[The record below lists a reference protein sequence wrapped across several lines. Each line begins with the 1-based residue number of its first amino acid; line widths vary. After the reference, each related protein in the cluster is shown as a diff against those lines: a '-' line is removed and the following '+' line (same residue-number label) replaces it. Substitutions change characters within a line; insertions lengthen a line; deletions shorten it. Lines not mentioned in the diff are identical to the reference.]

1 MRLRRNLTTLGVVL
15 AFDSGSRVAAQI
27 CMVLTV
33 RLLGPGEFGRFTVAL
48 TLFGL
53 ITLLADAG
61 LGDSALQRLT
71 TRPDPAT
78 AFRVGP
84 ARRRVQTGL
93 VVTGVTLVGTAAGAA
108 SGHLAWSTPILC
120 LAVPAWILTTN
131 RALELRAMERFRQSA
146 AVTSTLNFALTASPL
161 VGALVISNSIGAA
174 AATSTG
180 MWLLAAHRLR
190 RVARPSD
197 AYGLRDSLE
206 LGLPFLLTGLAV
218 ALYSRGDRLVLALLG
233 DSTATGLYTAAYT
246 VALAASLL
254 GNAIQVMA
262 LPHALREHANRGATW
277 IAVRRRLLLAWCP
290 SLLVV
295 GLTVWYAEPIVQ
307 LLYGTAFAGSAPLL
321 IALSPLIPLYVMN
334 PYLATLLVAA
344 RRETVVTR
352 IAFMNLALASIL
364 FPIAVLTGGAL
375 YLAVASVV
383 VEASG
388 HTQMLI
394 AVKRLLGSRAE

>member
-1 MRLRRNLTTLGVVL
+1 MKASRNLTTLGVVL
-15 AFDSGSRVAAQI
+15 AFDGGSRVAAQL

-33 RLLGPGEFGRFTVAL
+33 RLLGPGQFGQFTVAL

-53 ITLLADAG
+53 ITLFADAG

-78 AFRVGP
+78 AFQTGP

-93 VVTGVTLVGTAAGAA
+93 LATGATLIATTAAAA
-108 SGHLAWSTPILC
+108 SGHLAWGTAILC

-146 AVTSTLNFALTASPL
+146 AVTSSLNFALTASPL
-161 VGALVISNSIGAA
+161 AGAFLIPNSIAAA
-174 AATSTG
+174 AATSAG
-180 MWLLAAHRLR
+180 LWLLAARRLR
-190 RVARPSD
+190 RVTRPSD
-197 AYGLRDSLE
+197 AEGLRDSLA

-233 DSTATGLYTAAYT
+233 DTTATGLYSAAYT

-262 LPHALREHANRGATW
+262 LPRALREHAVSGATW
-277 IAVRRRLLLAWCP
+277 IAVRRRLLIAWGP
-290 SLLVV
+290 SIAVV
-295 GLTVWYAEPIVQ
+295 AVTVWYAEPIVR
-307 LLYGTAFAGSAPLL
+307 LLYGTAFAASAPLL

-334 PYLATLLVAA
+334 PYLGTLLVAA
-344 RRETVVTR
+344 GRETVVTR
-352 IAFMNLALASIL
+352 IAFANLALASIL
-364 FPIAVLTGGAL
+364 FPVAVLTGGAL
-375 YLAVASVV
+375 YLAVASVI

-388 HTQMLI
+388 HGLTLI

>member
-1 MRLRRNLTTLGVVL
+1 MKLSRNLTTLGVVL
-15 AFDSGSRVAAQI
+15 ALDGGSRVAAQL
-27 CMVLTV
+27 CVVLTV

-71 TRPDPAT
+71 TLPDPET

-93 VVTGVTLVGTAAGAA
+93 VVTGAALVGTTVGAA

-131 RALELRAMERFRQSA
+131 RALERRALERFRQSA
-146 AVTSTLNFALTASPL
+146 AVTSSLNFALTASPL
-161 VGALVISNSIGAA
+161 IGAFIIPNSIAA
-174 AATSTG
+174 AAAASTG
-180 MWLLAAHRLR
+180 MWLLAAR
-190 RVARPSD
+190 RRPRVTTPSAAD
-197 AYGLRDSLE
+197 GLHDSLA

-233 DSTATGLYTAAYT
+233 GSTATGLYTAAYT
-246 VALAASLL
+246 IAFGATLL

-262 LPHALREHANRGATW
+262 LPHALRQHANRGATW
-277 IAVRRRLLLAWCP
+277 IVIRRRLILTWCP
-290 SLLVV
+290 SILVV
-295 GLTVWYAEPIVQ
+295 ALTAIYAEPIVR
-307 LLYGTAFAGSAPLL
+307 LLFGTAFAGSAPLL
-321 IALSPLIPLYVMN
+321 GALSPLIPLYIMN

-344 RRETVVTR
+344 RREAVVTR
-352 IAFMNLALASIL
+352 IAFINLALASIL

-375 YLAVASVV
+375 YLAVASVI
-383 VEASG
+383 VEMLG

-394 AVKRLLGSRAE
+394 AVKRLLREPS

>member
-1 MRLRRNLTTLGVVL
+1 MKLGRNLTTLGVVL
-15 AFDSGSRVAAQI
+15 ALDGGSRVAAQL
-27 CMVLTV
+27 CVVLTI

-71 TRPDPAT
+71 TLPDPET

-93 VVTGVTLVGTAAGAA
+93 VVTGVALVGTTVGAA
-108 SGHLAWSTPILC
+108 SGHLSWGTPILC

-131 RALELRAMERFRQSA
+131 RALERRALERFRQSA
-146 AVTSTLNFALTASPL
+146 AVTSSLNFALTASPL
-161 VGALVISNSIGAA
+161 IGAFLIPNSIAA
-174 AATSTG
+174 AAAASTG
-180 MWLLAAHRLR
+180 MWLLAAR
-190 RVARPSD
+190 RRPRVTTPSD
-197 AYGLRDSLE
+197 ADGLHDSLA

-246 VALAASLL
+246 IAFGATLL
-254 GNAIQVMA
+254 GNAIQVLA
-262 LPHALREHANRGATW
+262 LPHALRQHANRGATW
-277 IAVRRRLLLAWCP
+277 IVIRRRLILTWCP
-290 SLLVV
+290 SILVV
-295 GLTVWYAEPIVQ
+295 ALTAIYAQPIVQ
-307 LLYGTAFAGSAPLL
+307 LLFGAAFAGSAPLL
-321 IALSPLIPLYVMN
+321 VALSPLIPLYIMN

-344 RRETVVTR
+344 RREAVVTR
-352 IAFMNLALASIL
+352 IAFINLALASIL

-375 YLAVASVV
+375 YLAVASVI
-383 VEASG
+383 VEMSG

-394 AVKRLLGSRAE
+394 AVKRLLREPP